1 MDLPLADALLNAVP
15 VGAHLLLV
23 GDADQ
28 LPPVGAGS
36 VFKDVIVSGTVPVIT
51 LETIFRQP
59 EGSAIISNAHRI
71 NAGRVPRT
79 GKGIMDF
86 FFLPQPDPAACAQLV
101 VDLATRRLPQHFKL
115 DPVDDIQVLAPIYGG
130 VCGVDALNVNL
141 QAVLNPPA
149 ATKEERRFGGRIY
162 RVGDKVMQVVNDYEK
177 QVSNGELGRILRI
190 DLEEERVVVS
200 FDAEWTVEYT
210 FQELD
215 ELTHAY
221 AISVHKAQGS
231 EYPAVIMPVLPQQGR
246 MLQRNLMYT
255 AVSRARNLVVLAGSP
270 EAVKRAVQNTA
281 STLRYS
287 GLTQRIKDAT

>member
-1 MDLPLADALLNAVP
+1 
-15 VGAHLLLV
+15 VG
-23 GDADQ
+23 
-28 LPPVGAGS
+28 PGS

-71 NAGRVPRT
+71 NAGRAPRT

-115 DPVDDIQVLAPIYGG
+115 DPLDDIQVLAPIYGG

-149 ATKEERRFGGRIY
+149 ATKEERRFGGRIF

-190 DLEEERVVVS
+190 DLEEERVLVS

-231 EYPAVIMPVLPQQGR
+231 EYPAVIMPILPQQGR

-255 AVSRARNLVVLAGSP
+255 AVSRARNLVVLTGSP
-270 EAVKRAVQNTA
+270 EAIKRAVQNTT

-287 GLTQRIKDAT
+287 GLPQRIKDATT